1 MEKKNFFISSEKKKK
16 KKLVV
21 FIFNMFYRVLSN
33 IIWTSSEFFQI
44 CNFGV
49 SKYNFKVYPKKKTKY
64 CFKCRLNINRSLI
77 NLPLIEMF

>member
-1 MEKKNFFISSEKKKK
+1 MDMFGKKKFLHFFRKK

-49 SKYNFKVYPKKKTKY
+49 SKYNFKVYPKKKQNTAS
-64 CFKCRLNINRSLI
+64 NVGST
-77 NLPLIEMF
+77 